1 MEDDKKQNGQDDWRQ
16 RDDVP
21 DIVWKLEA
29 RRARYSRR
37 SLAFR
42 IGWTVLAF
50 LITIAGIVMIIV
62 PGPAIVFIPAGLAML
77 SFEFTWAQR
86 ILDFALTRG
95 MDAKEYAEHLDRRK
109 RRAAMIAA
117 ACVSAAVIGAALY
130 YWFYW
135 RQPGAG

>member
-1 MEDDKKQNGQDDWRQ
+1 MDDNAEQKPDDWRN

-29 RRARYSRR
+29 RRKRYAHR

-50 LITIAGIVMIIV
+50 LITIAGIVMIAF

-77 SFEFTWAQR
+77 SFEFSWAER

-95 MDAKEYAEHLDRRK
+95 MDAKEYAEHLDKRK
-109 RRAAMIAA
+109 KRAAIVSGICIA
-117 ACVSAAVIGAALY
+117 AAVIGAVVY
-130 YWFYW
+130 YWFFH
-135 RQPGAG
+135 RK